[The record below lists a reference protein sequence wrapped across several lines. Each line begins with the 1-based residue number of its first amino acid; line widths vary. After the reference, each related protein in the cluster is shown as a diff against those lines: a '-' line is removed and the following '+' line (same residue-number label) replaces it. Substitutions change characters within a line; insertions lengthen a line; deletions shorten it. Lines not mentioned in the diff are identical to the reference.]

1 MPRWVSAPALPQLI
15 APAPGASPPSYSPSR
30 SLDRPDR
37 IRAES
42 GDSAS
47 TTNAPEARANIAW
60 SVLLGAKLAANSA
73 AAQHLTSGRQSAAIA
88 LRRRPLASLEQQTP
102 MVDPCAS
109 SFARSATTG
118 KRSLCRLPSECGHV
132 IPSLARRPKGRFS
145 AFSGEPRPDSRE
157 APGGRPKAKLDGC
170 TSALAD
176 GQTLAASKGL
186 CVALTEPS
194 AFGATTKDAGV
205 M

>member
-42 GDSAS
+42 GDSPS

-60 SVLLGAKLAANSA
+60 SVLLGAKGAANSA

-88 LRRRPLASLEQQTP
+88 LRRGPLASLEQQTP
-102 MVDPCAS
+102 MVVVGP
-109 SFARSATTG
+109 ATG
-118 KRSLCRLPSECGHV
+118 APLRLPDTQELC
-132 IPSLARRPKGRFS
+132 LARRS
-145 AFSGEPRPDSRE
+145 AAFCSWNSSSVRTPESRSFPRRSICPMSTSIDRRSGS
-157 APGGRPKAKLDGC
+157 C
-170 TSALAD
+170 
-176 GQTLAASKGL
+176 
-186 CVALTEPS
+186 ALT
-194 AFGATTKDAGV
+194 AAGAELPTRIP
-205 M
+205 